1 MGLLLE
7 TDDGLTTDWAVVK
20 RVCGRSDKQRDWVEK
35 DSSGP
40 GTVAAR
46 KLNEAPLVRREETRD
61 WVETGSTSTSVVK
74 GPFGGAALE
83 KLTQMVRDLHIA
95 QAHDRRPP
103 TGHQCLW
110 CDAVGDA
117 RKDCGDFAEAIRSN
131 VVYLWNR
138 QVHARETRRSLELN
152 VG

>member
-74 GPFGGAALE
+74 GPSGEAALE
-83 KLTQMVRDLHIA
+83 ELT
-95 QAHDRRPP
+95 
-103 TGHQCLW
+103 
-110 CDAVGDA
+110 
-117 RKDCGDFAEAIRSN
+117 
-131 VVYLWNR
+131 
-138 QVHARETRRSLELN
+138 
-152 VG
+152 